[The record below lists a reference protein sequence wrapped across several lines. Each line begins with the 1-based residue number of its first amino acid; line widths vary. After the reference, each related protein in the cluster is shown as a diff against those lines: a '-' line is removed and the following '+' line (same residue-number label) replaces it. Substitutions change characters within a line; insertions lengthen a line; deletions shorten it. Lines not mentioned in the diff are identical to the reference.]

1 MFYNDTCAFDDGIS
15 TQNAFDF
22 YDVGVSGSMNHSFFR
37 AHGKPAFQILLYALT
52 NASAKRA
59 V

>member
-15 TQNAFDF
+15 ATDSLDF
-22 YDVGVSGSMNHSFFR
+22 YDVRVFGSMNHSFFR